1 MILNMG
7 TKKCHHNRIF
17 AVTNRACAMRQPQ
30 HPEPAGTL
38 GGTPLGQPDDVP
50 PRGTLAPP
58 GRPSC
63 CWPWTC
69 GRRP

>member
-1 MILNMG
+1 
-7 TKKCHHNRIF
+7 
-17 AVTNRACAMRQPQ
+17 MRQPQ

-38 GGTPLGQPDDVP
+38 GGTPLGQPGVP